1 MSFILS
7 IGKPVWK
14 PIIDIQKGQYR
25 FVWSFF
31 SLIIVDFDFDSY
43 IGIDGLEAKKELK

>member
-7 IGKPVWK
+7 IGKPVWR

-25 FVWSFF
+25 FVFAFF
-31 SLIIVDFDFDSY
+31 SLIIVDFD
-43 IGIDGLEAKKELK
+43 IDAWLVSEDIK